1 MGAMVERNPAAI
13 QAWVGNADPTV
24 VMLKQLVV
32 MHGGQ
37 TGIQEFLEVHTDH
50 RAKQV
55 LEMKIEE
62 DFNLSHKHQWT
73 IVDQDAEE
81 IEGAF
86 RDTLSKTRAIRDG
99 VAGVAT

>member
-1 MGAMVERNPAAI
+1 MGELRMHAYKTAAEAYIAETKALTFVAMLERNPAAI
-13 QAWVGNADPTV
+13 QGWVGNRDPTV

-37 TGIQEFLEVHTDH
+37 TGIQDFLEVHTDH

-73 IVDQDAEE
+73 IVDQD
-81 IEGAF
+81 
-86 RDTLSKTRAIRDG
+86 
-99 VAGVAT
+99 